1 MRQFISTGLLLA
13 GLVSMMFLPES
24 VVQAQGSGSS
34 RLSSPARQRPRTAE
48 EFQRELWQYIAR
60 GNNASYRTWPAWPN
74 EEGFQE
80 GGPPHGAFVKTYA
93 NAIAAKDATT
103 LPYGSILVNEDYDE
117 DQKILKSVS
126 VMYSVKGTDPKNRD
140 WYWLN
145 YLPNGMI
152 ARSPADQGSKPL
164 AGKVKSCIDCHRKAG
179 GNDLVY
185 SNDGPEPP
193 ADNADE
199 AAP

>member
-1 MRQFISTGLLLA
+1 MRQFISTGLLFA
-13 GLVSMMFLPES
+13 GLISNSLLSQFEAR
-24 VVQAQGSGSS
+24 AQGSGSS

-60 GNNASYRTWPAWPN
+60 GNASYRTWAAWPN

-80 GGPPHGAFVKTYA
+80 GEPPHGAFVKTYA
-93 NAIAAKDATT
+93 NSIAAKDATT
-103 LPYGSILVNEDYDE
+103 LPYGSILVNEDYDQ

-126 VMYSVKGTDPKNRD
+126 VMYSVNGTDPKNRD
-140 WYWLN
+140 WYWLK
-145 YLPNGMI
+145 YLPNGMV
-152 ARSPADQGSKPL
+152 ARSSADQGGKPL

-193 ADNADE
+193 EAKTDE
-199 AAP
+199 ATP